1 MKSEALIAGPVVLLK
16 RLCTRSIL
24 SLGMLSAS
32 KGSERC
38 ECETMEHSHT
48 VSLDFADQYY
58 RRQLHCYNVTIRALP
73 KVDFQAKQNKY
84 YTAKRVDPASDAW
97 TYFMKFHVFDAYF
110 AAWDRVLYLDSGI
123 AVQKPIQHILD
134 LNVSGKLT
142 AFSDTW
148 PDYTWRL
155 HGQFYPK
162 EYPAEYEAMKK
173 QNYNLEI
180 DYFMSTVMYYDT
192 RAVLPHP
199 VPLRETTVA
208 LLYALAREFPHCNGD
223 QAIMALLFCAIKPVW
238 TPLPIRTSTTL
249 LYDYLPRSGPAGDY
263 VMLKMNSQ
271 QVPPERLCTDES

>member
-123 AVQKPIQHILD
+123 AVQKPIQVWYSYAIVTGVITKVRRYLSTHATQNLLTNNVEFIISVCYFHAIL
-134 LNVSGKLT
+134 KI
-142 AFSDTW
+142 
-148 PDYTWRL
+148 
-155 HGQFYPK
+155 H
-162 EYPAEYEAMKK
+162 
-173 QNYNLEI
+173 
-180 DYFMSTVMYYDT
+180 
-192 RAVLPHP
+192 LP
-199 VPLRETTVA
+199 V
-208 LLYALAREFPHCNGD
+208 
-223 QAIMALLFCAIKPVW
+223 
-238 TPLPIRTSTTL
+238 
-249 LYDYLPRSGPAGDY
+249 
-263 VMLKMNSQ
+263 
-271 QVPPERLCTDES
+271 

>member
-1 MKSEALIAGPVVLLK
+1 MYVSRCAPRSRCVLHEDS
-16 RLCTRSIL
+16 RWYRADPL
-24 SLGMLSAS
+24 S
-32 KGSERC
+32 
-38 ECETMEHSHT
+38 
-48 VSLDFADQYY
+48 V
-58 RRQLHCYNVTIRALP
+58 
-73 KVDFQAKQNKY
+73 
-84 YTAKRVDPASDAW
+84 
-97 TYFMKFHVFDAYF
+97 
-110 AAWDRVLYLDSGI
+110 
-123 AVQKPIQHILD
+123 QHILD

-223 QAIMALLFCAIKPVW
+223 QYVSWRFVH
-238 TPLPIRTSTTL
+238 
-249 LYDYLPRSGPAGDY
+249 PRSSSDIVA
-263 VMLKMNSQ
+263 V
-271 QVPPERLCTDES
+271 LCE